1 MRSIRRRLRKEDGW
15 GLVSSVLVVGIL
27 ISLSLPLLSL
37 VDTQQSQSAHERRS
51 ESSFNLAEAA
61 LDSAVFSLGK
71 SWPATDTLLPETCTE
86 ASTHA
91 SCPSADILTRTYA
104 GGDYTDRGWT
114 VQIRDDDDNG
124 SEYYDPADVP
134 DNLRWDAN
142 GNKKVWVRA
151 DAHAADG
158 DRTVIALVR
167 RIDSNIQFPRNA
179 ITAGW
184 FTVSNQGNKVIVDT
198 QGDTVQPAP
207 VAVRCTL
214 PPPSPRCLDYRPG
227 QVAPDTTT
235 PLYAGTAAI
244 APEILEM
251 FRARARAL
259 NLYYPSGCP
268 SDPEGALV
276 FVERGNCRYTGGRS
290 TNSADAPGMFI
301 VGEGT
306 ISFGGGMT
314 YYGLAYAANLQGSAD
329 VVVRVHGGATIVGSI
344 AADGSGGVE
353 VGSSGKNLI
362 YADAIF
368 PLVSTFSGAVPVQGS
383 WREFPA
389 S

>member
-1 MRSIRRRLRKEDGW
+1 VRSIRARLTKEDGW
-15 GLVSSVLVVGIL
+15 GLVSSILVVGIL

-37 VDTQQSQSAHERRS
+37 VDTQQSQSAHERKS

-61 LDSAVFSLGK
+61 LDAAVFSLGK
-71 SWPATDTLLPETCTE
+71 HWPATDTLLPETCTE

-91 SCPSADILTRTYA
+91 SCPSGDILTRTYA

-114 VQIRDDDDNG
+114 VQIRDDNG
-124 SEYYDPADVP
+124 SEYYDSADIP
-134 DNLRWDAN
+134 DGLRYDAN
-142 GNKKVWVRA
+142 DNSKVWVRA

-158 DRTVIALVR
+158 DRTIIALVR
-167 RIDSNIQFPRNA
+167 RIDSTIPFPRNA

-184 FTVSNQGNKVIVDT
+184 FVTSNEGNKVIVDP
-198 QGDTVQPAP
+198 QGGTVQAAP

-235 PLYAGTAAI
+235 PSYAGTTAI

-259 NLYYPSGCP
+259 DSYYPSGCP

-290 TNSADAPGMFI
+290 ANSADAPGMFI

-314 YYGLAYAANLQGSAD
+314 YYGLVYAANLQGSTD

-368 PLVSTFSGAVPVQGS
+368 PLISTFSGAAQVQGS
-383 WREFPA
+383 WRELPA